1 MLQGCLCCGS
11 DEDGLTYTRLTKG
24 KGYTLKDKGALPPDG
39 VVVPTAGDSSAVR
52 VLG

>member
-1 MLQGCLCCGS
+1 M
-11 DEDGLTYTRLTKG
+11 TYTRLTKG